1 MLNLVYYFSS
11 SIPRSSKPTTFTAVP
26 IGSSS
31 GFCIFGKNPEILIGF
46 INSEVS
52 SNSITTQAYGVKS
65 SNPAGGTVI
74 IVYVTTF
81 PAPFIVELENPL
93 LPHFLQKY
101 TVARC
106 NSPHFMHFLAR
117 TLPAF
122 AASINSGFA
131 DNLHTLK
138 NMNRTACACCTKIL
152 C

>member
-1 MLNLVYYFSS
+1 MIYNFSKT
-11 SIPRSSKPTTFTAVP
+11 IPRLSKPITFTAVP
-26 IGSSS
+26 IGRSS
-31 GFCIFGKNPEILIGF
+31 GFCIFGKNPEILIP
-46 INSEVS
+46 ES
-52 SNSITTQAYGVKS
+52 SNSITTQAYGAKS

-81 PAPFIVELENPL
+81 PAPLIMELENPL

-106 NSPHFMHFLAR
+106 SSPHFMHFLAR
-117 TLPAF
+117 ISPAF

-138 NMNRTACACCTKIL
+138 YMNCTTCASGTKIL

>member
-1 MLNLVYYFSS
+1 MIYSFAKT
-11 SIPRSSKPTTFTAVP
+11 IPRSSKSTTFTAAP
-26 IGSSS
+26 IGRSP
-31 GFCIFGKNPEILIGF
+31 GFCIFGKKPETLIP
-46 INSEVS
+46 ES
-52 SNSITTQAYGVKS
+52 SNSITTQAYGAKS

-81 PAPFIVELENPL
+81 PVPFMVELENPL

-106 NSPHFMHFLAR
+106 NSPHFMHFLAS

-138 NMNRTACACCTKIL
+138 DMNFTTGASSTKVL
-152 C
+152 R